1 MALACMSA
9 GNVWRTVRG
18 AFSAQMSYAGH
29 SLADKVGRWRWA
41 RAGECVNHVRRCHHL
56 RILAMQIGQ
65 RHRMHLVRR
74 SWRARIIDLSKRKAR
89 IGDDLRGKAQIA
101 RRARARFHRIVGA
114 DAHDDQLADAAYAQP
129 AFQSRVDEGIR
140 HIFFHDMLFR

>member
-1 MALACMSA
+1 MWRWLVCLLAMC
-9 GNVWRTVRG
+9 GGPCGG

-41 RAGECVNHVRRCHHL
+41 RAGQCVDHVRRCHHL

-74 SWRARIIDLSKRKAR
+74 SWRARIIDLSKRKATWAEWQAHLAPAWGNSAALITAGAR
-89 IGDDLRGKAQIA
+89 I
-101 RRARARFHRIVGA
+101 
-114 DAHDDQLADAAYAQP
+114 
-129 AFQSRVDEGIR
+129 
-140 HIFFHDMLFR
+140 